1 MNAQKSRKNEYIT
14 SSCKSKQFY
23 DDLTWCGSN
32 CSGKIILLRRC
43 LRSNFDLLRYRL
55 FSDHKLK
62 TTEISTWIEVTVT
75 ANNKTSAE
83 IFGDC
88 IDAIDNLIQE
98 WYPALTENFFPII
111 FYFAAYFI
119 QEHLGLSWN

>member
-1 MNAQKSRKNEYIT
+1 MNAWKSRKNEYIT

-23 DDLTWCGSN
+23 EDLTWCGSN
-32 CSGKIILLRRC
+32 CSGKLISTKLTMCVTCAFL
-43 LRSNFDLLRYRL
+43 
-55 FSDHKLK
+55 DHKLK

-119 QEHLGLSWN
+119 QEHLGLS

>member
-1 MNAQKSRKNEYIT
+1 MW
-14 SSCKSKQFY
+14 F
-23 DDLTWCGSN
+23 
-32 CSGKIILLRRC
+32 IL
-43 LRSNFDLLRYRL
+43 
-55 FSDHKLK
+55 DHKLK

-75 ANNKTSAE
+75 ANNKTSPE

-111 FYFAAYFI
+111 FYFGAYFI
-119 QEHLGLSWN
+119 QDHLGLIII